1 MDVVLDAGADDLVV
15 EDGEAEIWADPEF
28 FEPLTNALTEKG
40 IPTDVAE
47 VTRKPEMTVNITDPK
62 VASQV
67 LRLVDRMEEIDDVQQ
82 VTANYELSDAVAEE
96 LAAEE

>member
-1 MDVVLDAGADDLVV
+1 MLSCFRLFAALWSVAHQA
-15 EDGEAEIWADPEF
+15 
-28 FEPLTNALTEKG
+28 PLSINEKG

-67 LRLVDRMEEIDDVQQ
+67 LRLVDRMEDIDDVQQ
-82 VTANYELSDAVAEE
+82 VTANYVIDDSIADQIEE
-96 LAAEE
+96 